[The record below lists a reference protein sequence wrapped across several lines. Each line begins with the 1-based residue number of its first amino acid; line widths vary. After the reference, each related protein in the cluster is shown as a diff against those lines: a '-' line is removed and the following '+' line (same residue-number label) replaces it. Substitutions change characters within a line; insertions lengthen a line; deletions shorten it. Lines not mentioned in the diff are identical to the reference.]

1 MGVPFFRTART
12 PEVELDREVPHE
24 ADSDRATGP
33 GLGVRLAEGAKAG
46 LVATLTMT
54 AYRLPIS
61 RSLPPTAQFWAKF
74 VSGGDPDDHPVA
86 AIALHLLYGV
96 GGGTAFGAITPL
108 GSERP
113 SSDDSRETA
122 RIEAVGLLWGV
133 LYSAALSVF
142 GERVVL
148 GRLLG
153 MDLDADESLVFHAGH
168 LVYGLTLGT
177 MYGSRSSDEG

>member
-1 MGVPFFRTART
+1 MRVPFRSA
-12 PEVELDREVPHE
+12 EVGPNREETHRV
-24 ADSDRATGP
+24 DSDRTTGP
-33 GLGVRLAEGAKAG
+33 GLGARFVEGGKAG
-46 LVATLTMT
+46 LVATLVMT

-61 RSLPPTAQFWAKF
+61 RSLPPTAEFWAKF

-86 AIALHLLYGV
+86 AIALHLLYGA
-96 GGGTAFGAITPL
+96 GGGMAFGAITPL
-108 GSERP
+108 GSERT

-122 RIEAVGLLWGV
+122 QREAVGLLWGV
-133 LYSAALSVF
+133 VYSAALSIF

-153 MDLDADESLVFHAGH
+153 MDLDVDESLVFHAGH

-177 MYGSRSSDEG
+177 MYGSRTSDEE